1 MEDVLCV
8 PDEQAWSSMTHGA
21 CVQGH
26 QPWRRIVED
35 RQMPMGWRARAY
47 HVLLAADLQE
57 APFALDRAR
66 MPARYASAMP
76 ILALH
81 RESEDAVLRY
91 VADLVHNEER
101 RLPGIAMD
109 EVERERVRLCYNTAV
124 RPELIALHI
133 DVQRVYEDFSPWER
147 DGEVVRLN
155 GLCALLRSAAPFM
168 WKQRADRSV
177 RYWVAQQIVDAE
189 TPSPAFIAYVD
200 MVRMF
205 LDLPVDDWCWALP
218 YAPPLFIDQLQFV
231 VRTLRRVVWRP
242 TWQNH
247 IFEHAL
253 ACMTMVRRKDLAV
266 LFAGT
271 TVVDQY
277 GAEVTMDADSLAYL
291 LENLEADWRRM
302 RTNMETTRAL
312 QASHLVRKTS

>member
-1 MEDVLCV
+1 MDLLRV

-35 RQMPMGWRARAY
+35 RQVPMGWRARAY

-81 RESEDAVLRY
+81 REPEGSVLRY
-91 VADLVHNEER
+91 VADLVHDEER

-109 EVERERVRLCYNTAV
+109 EEERERVRRCYNMVV

-133 DVQRVYEDFSPWER
+133 DVQRAYEDFRAWER
-147 DGEVVRLN
+147 NGEVVRLN

-177 RYWVAQQIVDAE
+177 RHAIAQQIVDAE
-189 TPSPAFIAYVD
+189 TPNPLFVAYVD
-200 MVRMF
+200 MVRTF
-205 LDLPVDDWCWALP
+205 LDQPVDDWCWTLP
-218 YAPPLFIDQLQFV
+218 YAPPLLIDQLQFV

-242 TWQNH
+242 TWQSYT
-247 IFEHAL
+247 FEHAL
-253 ACMTMVRRKDLAV
+253 ACMTMVRRKDLAA
-266 LFAGT
+266 LFVGT
-271 TVVDQY
+271 TVVDQH
-277 GAEVTMDADSLAYL
+277 GAEVTMDANSLTYL

-302 RTNMETTRAL
+302 RANMETTRAL
-312 QASHLVRKTS
+312 QASRLVRKMS